1 LAVSIL
7 LVSRQFTDSR
17 FASCV
22 IDDSILQMS
31 WVQQFSRSLQEGI
44 LMPRWLPDSNGGYG
58 SPVFIFYSPLVYYVT
73 APLVW
78 LTQSVVLSMKLVRLA
93 GLFLSGLA
101 MYYFASSLGGRKTGL
116 ATALVY
122 VVLPF
127 HVLDVSYWS
136 LYAGT
141 WAWIWF
147 PLILHGARQI
157 SSTSSSGI
165 LSPVF
170 VLCYGT
176 LVLTHLL
183 SAYLFSFVI
192 GAYCLCLSDR
202 SNVLRNLS
210 KVCANAFAG
219 LALVGFYFLP
229 AIYEQR
235 FVHIEY
241 STLLPEFDF
250 RNTLLFF
257 PNPDLIASNP
267 FQAKTIGL
275 LQFITLVQGLWILLS
290 LVLRVIDRQEPGY
303 LPLRELAFAM
313 GVAVGCIFLMSSWS
327 IWVWELVP
335 GLPRVQFSTRWLSI
349 YSLVSALLISGGF
362 LTSSSPRW
370 SRTAARLGYLGV
382 AGVSVVFALLIVSR
396 TCFLDQK
403 CEELAAAHVYNAPE
417 YNPKSMVDWK
427 QRVMHP
433 RDPPASLLEGSGE
446 VLIERWTSEDRR
458 IVIDA
463 RTPSWL
469 KMRLYPYPGWTMRVD
484 GQLAA
489 AGPQALDGAMTV
501 RVPEGRHDVS
511 LQFQN
516 TWWRTGS
523 LIVSALAAGMMI
535 LAAVWKPHDR
545 LGKLISTYN

>member
-1 LAVSIL
+1 MAVSIL

-31 WVQQFSRSLQEGI
+31 WVEQFSRSLQEGI
-44 LMPRWLPDSNGGYG
+44 LVPRWLPDSNGGYG
-58 SPVFIFYSPLVYYVT
+58 SPVFVFYSPLVYYVT

-122 VVLPF
+122 VALPF
-127 HVLDVSYWS
+127 HVLDLSYWS

-147 PLILHGARQI
+147 PLILHGARQMI
-157 SSTSSSGI
+157 ATASPRM

-170 VLCYGT
+170 VLSYGA
-176 LVLTHLL
+176 LVLTHLV
-183 SAYLFSFVI
+183 SAYLFSFII

-202 SNVLRNLS
+202 PSVLRNLS
-210 KVCANAFAG
+210 RVCANAFAG
-219 LALVGFYFLP
+219 LGLAAFYLLP

-241 STLLPEFDF
+241 STLLPEFDY
-250 RNTLLFF
+250 RNTFLFF
-257 PNPDLIASNP
+257 PDGDLIASNP

-275 LQFITLVQGLWILLS
+275 LQSITLVQGLWIFFS
-290 LVLRVIDRQEPGY
+290 LVLKAMHRREPGH
-303 LPLRELAFAM
+303 LPWRELGFAL
-313 GVAVGCIFLMSSWS
+313 GVAVGCIFLMSRWS
-327 IWVWELVP
+327 IWVWEAIP

-349 YSLVSALLISGGF
+349 YSLVSAMLISGGF
-362 LTSSSPRW
+362 RTSSSPTW
-370 SRTAARLGYLGV
+370 AKTAVRLGYLGV
-382 AGVSVVFALLIVSR
+382 AGVSAVFSMLIVGRS
-396 TCFLDQK
+396 CFLDEK
-403 CEELAAAHVYNAPE
+403 HEELAAAHAYNAPE

-433 RDPPASLLEGSGE
+433 KDPPASLLEGSGD
-446 VLIERWTSEDRR
+446 VSIERWTSEDRR

-469 KMRLYPYPGWTMRVD
+469 KIRLYPYPGWTMRLD
-484 GQLAA
+484 GQRVA
-489 AGPQALDGAMTV
+489 AGPEALDGAMTV
-501 RVPEGRHDVS
+501 RVPEGRHEVS

-516 TWWRTGS
+516 TWWRTGA
-523 LIVSALAAGMMI
+523 IVISVLAAGMMI
-535 LAAVWKPHDR
+535 VGTIGKKPDS
-545 LGKLISTYN
+545 LGSLISKRN

>member
-1 LAVSIL
+1 MRPKRYEIFCLLAVSIL

-44 LMPRWLPDSNGGYG
+44 LVPRWLPDSNGGYG
-58 SPVFIFYSPLVYYVT
+58 SPVFVFYSPLVYYVT

-116 ATALVY
+116 AAALVY
-122 VVLPF
+122 VALPF

-141 WAWIWF
+141 WAWVWF
-147 PLILHGARQI
+147 PLILQGARLMFSTP
-157 SSTSSSGI
+157 SSRI

-170 VLCYGT
+170 VLSYGA

-192 GAYCLCLSDR
+192 VAYCLCLSDR
-202 SNVLRNLS
+202 SSVLRNLS
-210 KVCANAFAG
+210 KACANAFAS
-219 LALVGFYFLP
+219 LALVAFYLLP
-229 AIYEQR
+229 AIYQQR

-250 RNTLLFF
+250 RNTFLFF

-275 LQFITLVQGLWILLS
+275 LQFITLVQALWILVS
-290 LVLRVIDRQEPGY
+290 LVLRAIGRQEPGY
-303 LPLRELAFAM
+303 LPLRELAFAL
-313 GVAVGCIFLMSSWS
+313 GVAIGCIFLMSRWS
-327 IWVWELVP
+327 IWVWEVVP
-335 GLPRVQFSTRWLSI
+335 GLSRVQFSTRWLSI

-362 LTSSSPRW
+362 QTSSLTTGA
-370 SRTAARLGYLGV
+370 RTAARLGYLGV
-382 AGVSVVFALLIVSR
+382 ASVTVAFSMLIVWR

-433 RDPPASLLEGSGE
+433 KDPPASLLEGSGD
-446 VLIERWTSEDRR
+446 VTIERWTSEDRR
-458 IVIDA
+458 IVVDA
-463 RTPSWL
+463 RTPSWV

-489 AGPQALDGAMTV
+489 AGPE
-501 RVPEGRHDVS
+501 R
-511 LQFQN
+511 
-516 TWWRTGS
+516 WTGQ
-523 LIVSALAAGMMI
+523 
-535 LAAVWKPHDR
+535 
-545 LGKLISTYN
+545 